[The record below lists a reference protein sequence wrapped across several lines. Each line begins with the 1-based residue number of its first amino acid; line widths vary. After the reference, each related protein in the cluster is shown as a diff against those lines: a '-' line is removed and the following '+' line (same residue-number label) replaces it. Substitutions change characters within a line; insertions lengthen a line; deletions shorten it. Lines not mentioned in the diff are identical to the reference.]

1 MGVCNPLIPIG
12 NPQVAVIEEID
23 TPRPP
28 LHTIVYYRGV
38 GYYRLTTGV
47 SNVLNKNNSY
57 TYLLTYTDRMY

>member
-1 MGVCNPLIPIG
+1 MGVSNPLIPIDILT
-12 NPQVAVIEEID
+12 VALTEID

-47 SNVLNKNNSY
+47 SNVSNKNNSY

>member
-1 MGVCNPLIPIG
+1 MGVSNPLIPIG
-12 NPQVAVIEEID
+12 NPEVALTEID

-47 SNVLNKNNSY
+47 SNVSNKNNY
-57 TYLLTYTDRMY
+57 RMYLLTYTDRMY